1 MVRGLAAF
9 ILLQTIIVIQTL
21 NVTDNIPL
29 TEAGLGQTVTLT
41 CNASGHENGL
51 FYWYKMN
58 YGYLVQTVAGGSF
71 GKLILDKHFEKSGF
85 QVKNVGNIHSL
96 IIRNVSKEDEATYL
110 CQAGSAY
117 KLKFVYGTNLA
128 VNDFQNKKSAYV
140 TQNSDIKSVSLG
152 TEVTLQCSLLSKK
165 KEKQSMDQC
174 AEEHKV
180 FWFRAKSESNLGFV
194 YADEKRCGK
203 KPGRRCEYRLS
214 KTINNFLD
222 TGTYYCAVVTCGE
235 ILFGEGTKVE
245 IRQEFSMYAIVLCGL
260 LACSVLA
267 NITLIF
273 TRRKPK
279 TLDNNH
285 KGDVTATALT
295 ELDEDQSCNVD
306 GEEDWMNYVALNFS
320 SRKPTRWKNKR
331 ETSDDCTYSNIKLS
345 IKGSGHQ

>member
-85 QVKNVGNIHSL
+85 QVKNVGDIHSL

-128 VNDFQNKKSAYV
+128 VNGKISSFWSFCFFGIHAQSSAS
-140 TQNSDIKSVSLG
+140 T
-152 TEVTLQCSLLSKK
+152 
-165 KEKQSMDQC
+165 
-174 AEEHKV
+174 
-180 FWFRAKSESNLGFV
+180 
-194 YADEKRCGK
+194 
-203 KPGRRCEYRLS
+203 
-214 KTINNFLD
+214 
-222 TGTYYCAVVTCGE
+222 
-235 ILFGEGTKVE
+235 
-245 IRQEFSMYAIVLCGL
+245 
-260 LACSVLA
+260 
-267 NITLIF
+267 
-273 TRRKPK
+273 
-279 TLDNNH
+279 
-285 KGDVTATALT
+285 TAL
-295 ELDEDQSCNVD
+295 
-306 GEEDWMNYVALNFS
+306 
-320 SRKPTRWKNKR
+320 
-331 ETSDDCTYSNIKLS
+331 
-345 IKGSGHQ
+345 

>member
-1 MVRGLAAF
+1 
-9 ILLQTIIVIQTL
+9 
-21 NVTDNIPL
+21 
-29 TEAGLGQTVTLT
+29 
-41 CNASGHENGL
+41 
-51 FYWYKMN
+51 
-58 YGYLVQTVAGGSF
+58 
-71 GKLILDKHFEKSGF
+71 
-85 QVKNVGNIHSL
+85 
-96 IIRNVSKEDEATYL
+96 
-110 CQAGSAY
+110 
-117 KLKFVYGTNLA
+117 
-128 VNDFQNKKSAYV
+128 
-140 TQNSDIKSVSLG
+140 
-152 TEVTLQCSLLSKK
+152 
-165 KEKQSMDQC
+165 MDQC

-203 KPGRRCEYRLS
+203 KPGRSCEYRLS
-214 KTINNFLD
+214 KTINNSLD

-260 LACSVLA
+260 LACSVLV

-273 TRRKPK
+273 TRRRPK
-279 TLDNNH
+279 MLNDNH

-306 GEEDWMNYVALNFS
+306 GEEDGMNYVALNFS

-331 ETSDDCTYSNIKLS
+331 ETSDDCTYSNIKVS